1 MPTIDEM
8 LAQYANTPI
17 ESAPIQGT
25 SDTVGLSVSQQTML
39 KQAEVSAAA
48 KRKREVLS
56 GKSISEQEAYRL
68 GITKSTGYGADSAPA
83 LSKALLNESL
93 DSLVATDGPTAALRL
108 LNQQISGQVG
118 YNIDKN
124 MPSSPMDNIGDTGL
138 NVLSGGVN
146 AIGGIGAWA
155 GSLIND
161 KLGTTLSGSLDSFNK
176 VVEPLASDRSQS
188 SRAIARI
195 TNELDTR
202 DNEAQYQEDKTKG
215 NVLAKLKREGRNA
228 IGAIDI
234 AASDPTM
241 LLEGTAKGI
250 GSMAAFGYV
259 NKAVQG
265 IGGAG
270 KVATMIR
277 DASMPISGGL
287 VGGGSIYQ
295 QTTSEIMAKSPE
307 EMAKISPQYNAYV
320 DQGMSPK
327 DAQIRVAAEAGEY
340 AASIAAP
347 LGAATT
353 MMAPGL
359 EKLPVKV
366 GSVKGAIKSTLF
378 EPKQEGVESFNEQ
391 LATNLGKQRVFDPKQ
406 DLAEGVGKSV
416 GEGALY
422 GLTSAGV
429 TQAPGVAALGAKA
442 LKDGTSSFVGSM
454 KEKIGALGE
463 DNKNSSPVSDAA
475 LAATATTVATQVP
488 AVAATMQAA
497 VKDDPAMQEK
507 VTNFTAIMQSVSTH
521 DAADFDSASDSIKKA
536 LTGAVTKIDELTALK
551 SVFNNKDSTD
561 ADRDFAGTKLV
572 EELSAVNEFLNT
584 QTDVIDAV
592 QDEPTKKFVR
602 DLKQLAANILSNKE
616 FLATRNDVA
625 TRLAEK
631 HKTSQPEL
639 AINADP
645 TSQEGKQA
653 IAETLAIASTL
664 PTEVNGK
671 AVEAILK
678 HSEGG
683 SIKLTQDQKDNL
695 EISKAAIAALQDDLV
710 EGTELMRVS
719 TEAANAY
726 EAGSKGKSAIQHA
739 TDIVRT
745 ISEGNISLAKT
756 LLTSFQRFAQHYQNK
771 AEAVNQATQEGNDQ
785 DYKAEYRQLAYGQ
798 WLKEKALY
806 TFQKSGRG
814 VELATQVHK
823 EARAIGSMYNA
834 IAAMYPDLQLD
845 QVTLTEPDPIFLPN
859 GKFDHKVTQ
868 HGIGGNG
875 VAGITAYR
883 NRLSIQQSKGA
894 KNGQGQKEK
903 VLTTPPTEVG
913 SGSTQQPTTVSPI
926 GQEAV
931 VTKGSKAPLTRLFG
945 DVLSNAIL
953 NIIDSVNK
961 EAVKNKTLD
970 FDVFLVKFVKDI
982 SSIPSTG
989 FDALNKVREQQSNVF
1004 ESGEFEWT
1012 KKEQKFGDVYYYP
1025 KKQTKEGIE
1034 IEKYVYKTSTYE
1046 ITRSGPTDTII
1057 FNSPIKFGEF
1067 EVKTIYA
1074 SPGSF
1079 KLVSEDYAQQYI
1091 NNELYVYGKELD
1103 IKIGGTN
1110 KRNSM
1115 VTYRRKSGV
1124 RSNGLYATF
1133 YENYYKIDPKYR
1145 SKNSFPLVFDEKG
1158 NNSYSEIVTT
1168 NPQTPE
1174 ARPTNQ
1180 GAPNGQG
1187 QKEKVLIAPVAPV
1200 TPTTPPIK
1208 ALANMSIKRA
1218 QATVQSWKRRYGVK
1232 AKVDVIFDTALKSR
1246 GQVYFDEVSGKY
1258 IISLNPD
1265 RMDNLLLSTTLAHE
1279 FGHVL
1284 MLEQF
1289 DNASDQVKREIL
1301 AAYRKDVELF
1311 SKNGSKKTFADRFAN
1326 PGSRKIQE
1334 GAIGQNTGDAG
1345 IDYANRRDIGYEATG
1360 AAPSRYSPDQGYATS
1375 FEEWFAN
1382 QFAKYIVQEVVGE
1395 NITQRERS
1403 FWKTAIKKVKD
1414 FFEQVVLQ
1422 VKPDAVFSSWV
1433 KSITKTKV
1441 SKVATVT
1448 PEKIGKQP
1456 SSVTPV
1462 VTALT
1467 PEPTNKM
1474 MEIRSELR
1482 TASTNPVAPKAEAK
1496 KPGFILRLLAKIA
1509 SGIDSTKPVEF
1520 VANPEQQEGIDKIKA
1535 FLKAPISKQ
1544 NGNGIFVLEGKAGTG
1559 KTSLVQKAIEDHLK
1573 AGGKVHI
1580 AAVSHKAKGLL
1591 EHKLNQFI
1599 TKNRYNRATVIAK
1612 SVAGLLGMVPLGR
1625 DGFGFKHGTM
1635 PGTAPLLSSDLVIID
1650 EASMID
1656 AKLKNLIESNRPS
1669 GTRII
1674 YLGDV
1679 GQLAPVGSSN
1689 ISPVFT
1695 QNLPENNK
1703 HTLSTRVRQ
1712 GEDSSILPYADYYWD
1727 NSVNAVPV
1735 ARPVPISERSN
1746 TQELQ
1751 FINEK
1756 DIDTEVIS
1764 VFDRA
1769 MKEGNNSLIKII
1781 VYNNKAGEAQ
1791 NADEINK
1798 LEARIREALFG
1809 KDNSDI
1815 AEYENGEFVIM
1826 NETFALSEQES
1837 VENSREFVVE
1847 SAEKRTDT
1855 VVVNGREMSLDVF
1868 ELSVV
1873 DKFSKENFVL
1883 PVIAKLGPISAR
1895 KALAFSRALKA
1906 WGNEV
1911 YALPYGPT
1919 KNNRIA
1925 EYNAVKNMYAD
1936 VGYSYALTSHKAQGS
1951 TYDISVVL
1959 EDNFNEGFRD
1969 NHADRSRAI
1978 YTALTRASKM
1988 AIVVSRINTEDIV
2001 NSVEPT
2007 KTNTEVPTSPPVPPS
2022 TPAPPSGPTKVVL
2035 KAVSPYHAKD
2045 QAKSDKAT
2053 KFIGSGAPNSSTESY
2068 RASWGK
2074 LANSGVYTAE
2084 DVVFVSSNGN
2094 RPGRK
2099 LPYYT
2104 ELSKAIAA
2112 GATIL
2117 TDSKKDRDR
2126 TYNIGEREVA
2136 EYLLLNKYEELSDGV
2151 WTPKAVTTP
2160 AVNPISAEE
2169 LNELNT
2175 FLAAKKR
2182 LTEIITNPSGY
2193 APEVIVAA
2201 KKELTD
2207 LTKERAKQVDYL
2219 FDGFPDELVELDF
2232 LSNVA
2237 PSLIAN
2243 TAGKLERLWELR
2255 NKLGKLFADL
2265 GVSKLLSTAGNILIA
2280 GTKPVSKE
2288 RVSQFI
2294 DRPFDTFVQIVN
2306 EKKDL
2311 KDNEKEL
2318 RAALAEHITLRAN
2331 LLKLGVERIVLD
2343 KVNSDNNLIKLLQLN
2358 HLDSLGNSS
2367 KHRVDLFPENRLF
2380 SLLAPVGKG
2389 DTPEVRLDPYLMETA
2404 SLAFMQWMLSAAD
2417 RKAVVDEKTVAN
2429 ILGIDENVV
2438 TEAQIAE
2445 YSERITNI
2453 EAIDAI
2459 SAGIMRHWSLKPKD
2473 NIQVGYS
2480 EGVAR
2485 VLAKEMLDVAVSK
2498 EVIEAGFGLNHN
2510 QVRVDLTK
2518 TVDSYGVDKLPKT
2531 IKLANAIF
2539 PDLIDNTAFIENE
2552 QAMYIGENVTV
2563 PVSKTILREPN
2574 QLLTPEQIRAQDNNQ
2589 KTIHRID
2596 ESSYKLFM
2604 GIGAKGVFDILSLP
2618 EETDSLNVG
2627 HAKSIIGKKQGI
2639 SAVFTKM
2646 EEVYQ
2651 RVSNQAVD
2659 GDVHGVPI
2667 HYKFE
2672 YTSTNRL
2679 QMIGSHTPQASKWM
2693 RNVVLPTHGTID
2705 ATYGNTGHT
2714 LLMLSVAQNLGV
2726 SIQNRSNQTNI
2737 DEITAKLN
2745 GELADVVN
2753 LLKDRINNN
2762 EDAVSPKLMAALKS
2776 AFGSKFTP
2784 SALYALHE
2792 YARYLAT
2799 SDADKKNFN
2808 TGLYIEA
2815 DGVNNGPAAALIML
2829 GGAVELT
2836 RKFFTNAAR
2845 VGYFIGSADR
2855 TLNQQRQEDSTGL
2868 YEAGAQVLPT
2878 FLKTFRDNAA
2888 GFVIPEGEFTPA
2900 IKLDEYF
2907 DHVSLMVS
2915 SLLPNFSMD
2924 EDGNYAIGRSVIKN
2938 PLTKTVYGSGSR
2950 GMGNGLLK
2958 DMLEALY
2965 EKLSIVK
2972 LYEDSGMSLDQSFVA
2987 VFGEQYQD
2995 LFDSMDQ
3002 LARHNVEIERGQFV
3016 VKNVIIP
3023 DHLFQNENYLKFEVS
3038 GAAFTSMS
3046 NNINT
3051 FFSKQVKDAITDVMS
3066 PAVMDSA
3073 QLLARATSFR
3083 TEFMAYEFN
3092 KLYKAALAKRKNSDH
3107 LYRQA
3112 DGLSNDELR
3121 AITNKLSKIFP
3132 YIKTTTQSFNPVGRS
3147 KVSNDNFIGVTS
3159 TQYKVTP
3166 SVFIPE
3172 SAGVSGVPY
3181 MIIGLG
3187 DGRTIQIFS
3196 DGGPEDTLNI
3206 YDGIHMGLGKAEEY
3220 SKRANSAVW
3229 DAWQQ
3234 GNPFGA
3240 LFPSLS
3246 SFVSNYDWTSF
3257 VAAYKS
3263 EPEKIKPI
3271 LAALRVKS
3279 IIGLPE
3285 HIANL
3290 LNNVSTSAKNID
3302 ATHQVLGE
3310 YKATIDQL
3318 ASIGSPY
3325 VKPGADI
3332 VIDDASIA
3340 EINSKI
3346 SSIVRASTNYP
3357 VSGIVEGIAVKFNVP
3372 VPTKPVKYDL
3382 KSFIKKGGAANK
3394 TATIQSLMLTG
3405 LLNNVSVEYGPLS
3418 SFGGKLTRDDYG
3430 GYDPKSN
3437 TIYIVSD
3444 KSGAGI
3450 ETLTHEM
3457 IHAATFRAIANH
3469 YADPSNSAIANEVAR
3484 LEALMESFLNR
3495 AALSKDETVR
3505 DIFVKISGINNRSV
3519 KLNEFMAYGLSNPA
3533 MRADLASVNALKLSE
3548 NIIDKYVGKIKQ
3560 LIERILE
3567 IFGVKAQRTQYDQL
3581 VFNTVYVMAGGN
3593 DTAISNGQVLKM
3605 SISGLGTNDRLSKVT
3620 DFFVSSLAK
3629 HIKDQLDPAFA
3640 NLPPKALHT
3649 KNPGEFTRASR
3660 LGLQVASLISSKF
3673 NATPQ
3678 EQVAL
3683 NMIVQTLATGAQMDG
3698 NIMSGIEEL
3707 YTHFT
3712 KNLTVEDFLLVE
3724 PSAATQADTYEA
3736 NEMYNLVMGNY
3747 TTAKDVYGRGQTLPI
3762 FFALGLVNDRFRAVL
3777 AKKGLP
3783 DALKIASTDTD
3794 TFLTSSANVLLSK
3807 MDKALTGTSK
3817 STNTQQALDSIF
3829 SVLVQNG
3836 TDSLTLVGA
3845 GLNKT
3850 GSVVDGLND
3859 RVVSAIEYVSTKLD
3873 DGADKV
3879 LAASPNK
3886 AVQVV
3891 GNVTKNIALAM
3902 NENTAARVG
3911 EFAVSL
3917 SNQSNLF
3924 KPLQS
3929 LIADFVGRTDS
3940 NKLPYDMIKF
3950 VRSSVQQDRQH
3961 YREELPSVL
3970 AAQFT
3975 RKLSD
3980 TEWTHL
3986 FTGLAKTDLAQL
3998 VDLIGIK
4005 ETVALLSDPTKI
4017 DTRITTLEANLRNQV
4032 PNSWPK
4038 LQKKAKQLANYMM
4051 TGEYGPMLMRNAD
4064 ILQLNFGGNRDEID
4078 SLVTLYALQKLE
4090 QPVKDTLLSLVQT
4103 QKTGIDTL
4111 VSYLSG
4117 QRKDDIHPNAAVRLN
4132 VYKGYIPSLQNES
4145 VSLRIVSDTEHAAM
4159 LEKGYIRTGTYAGS
4173 IIEPRASSS
4182 YYFLNA
4188 PARAAF
4194 SQGLIQNVH
4203 NTSGGIDTRTMF
4215 STGLVA
4221 GRITDPRLV
4230 NKLAP
4235 YLNSDVA
4242 GNENLLPIF
4251 DETGAIVALERG
4263 ARPDQLVQLKQNTHL
4278 AKMIGV
4284 WRGRQVEEHK
4294 ARAINAAL
4302 VPRFKQMY
4310 SDDLAKNPA
4319 TAREYINLFDSK
4331 DPIHKDALKLMPVY
4345 MRKALESEF
4354 GKDTFMVRKDMVD
4367 SAIGY
4372 RTPSVGDA
4380 WTGVS
4385 GWSPESLEM
4394 AKRVTMT
4401 VFGNK
4406 SYEYL
4411 VNAEQML
4418 KNAIQDVKLI
4428 IVVKSVI
4435 VPVGNMLSNVIQ
4447 LMARGVPI
4455 KDIVRNIPKK
4465 ISEVTF
4471 YTKQRLRKIEL
4482 EVALRAAEG
4491 NNDVVGIRKAKNE
4504 LETIEDSFRRLSIWP
4519 LINAGEFSAI
4529 SDVGI
4534 ARDDIVLSEGRLH
4547 TYMEN
4552 LVDKLPEGV
4561 RTAAKY
4567 GLVAKD
4573 TALFQGL
4580 QKAVEYGDF
4589 LAKAIEYD
4597 YLIGSKKLSK
4607 EDSLARI
4614 SEEFVNYDLL
4624 MGRFRE
4630 YAENIGLVWF
4640 TAFKVRSTKIA
4651 ASIIRNNPFHAL
4663 MSTLPHSYM
4672 PAGTGSPITDNGV
4685 AKVLSGDIW
4694 YSLGFGQ
4701 ALRAPA
4707 LNPWVNLAH

>member
-1 MPTIDEM
+1 
-8 LAQYANTPI
+8 
-17 ESAPIQGT
+17 
-25 SDTVGLSVSQQTML
+25 
-39 KQAEVSAAA
+39 
-48 KRKREVLS
+48 
-56 GKSISEQEAYRL
+56 
-68 GITKSTGYGADSAPA
+68 
-83 LSKALLNESL
+83 
-93 DSLVATDGPTAALRL
+93 
-108 LNQQISGQVG
+108 
-118 YNIDKN
+118 
-124 MPSSPMDNIGDTGL
+124 
-138 NVLSGGVN
+138 
-146 AIGGIGAWA
+146 
-155 GSLIND
+155 
-161 KLGTTLSGSLDSFNK
+161 
-176 VVEPLASDRSQS
+176 
-188 SRAIARI
+188 
-195 TNELDTR
+195 
-202 DNEAQYQEDKTKG
+202 
-215 NVLAKLKREGRNA
+215 
-228 IGAIDI
+228 
-234 AASDPTM
+234 M
-241 LLEGTAKGI
+241 LLEGTAKAI

-270 KVATMIR
+270 KIATMIR

-287 VGGGSIYQ
+287 IGGGSQYH
-295 QTTSEIMAKSPE
+295 QTVSDIMAKSPE
-307 EMAKISPQYNAYV
+307 DMAKESPRYNEYISM
-320 DQGMSPK
+320 GLSPK

-359 EKLPVKV
+359 EKLPTKV
-366 GSVKGAIKSTLF
+366 SSVKGAVKSTLF
-378 EPKQEGVESFNEQ
+378 EPVQESIESFDEQ
-391 LATNLGKQRVFDPKQ
+391 LSTNLGKKQVFNPNQ
-406 DLAEGVGKSV
+406 DMAEGIGKAV

-442 LKDGTSSFVGSM
+442 IKDGTSSFVGSM

-475 LAATATTVATQVP
+475 LATAATTVATQVP

-653 IAETLAIASTL
+653 IAETLAVASTL
-664 PTEVNGK
+664 PTEVNEK

-678 HSEGG
+678 HSERG
-683 SIKLTQDQKDNL
+683 SLKLTPTQKANL

-756 LLTSFQRFAQHYQNK
+756 LLKSFERFAQHYQNK

-1200 TPTTPPIK
+1200 TPTTPPVSTEPTIAEIQERLDTFTDDELRKEWNRIAAIAKPRPEIEEKTAKLIAATLRQRK
-1208 ALANMSIKRA
+1208 ADDEAA
-1218 QATVQSWKRRYGVK
+1218 K
-1232 AKVDVIFDTALKSR
+1232 AALPT
-1246 GQVYFDEVSGKY
+1246 QTLDEVFGNDRLEEAKKIAEEKAAYLAEMEKIGAFRSLYYDLRDSVTKRGMFTIAEHRELFKDDNRFNFLRSKKPY
-1258 IISLNPD
+1258 VTLDALIPDGRFDAYGISRDYATGIQQIADKLKAGDFLTLADKIRLQEIEVKLAELENIPDEQLNELIALYEAKTKTEAEKTAKQRRD
-1265 RMDNLLLSTTLAHE
+1265 AKSKREARQAASKGGTSTTKINQGE
-1279 FGHVL
+1279 QGT
-1284 MLEQF
+1284 LES
-1289 DNASDQVKREIL
+1289 AEITPKIGETSTEVK
-1301 AAYRKDVELF
+1301 
-1311 SKNGSKKTFADRFAN
+1311 GRF
-1326 PGSRKIQE
+1326 
-1334 GAIGQNTGDAG
+1334 T
-1345 IDYANRRDIGYEATG
+1345 
-1360 AAPSRYSPDQGYATS
+1360 
-1375 FEEWFAN
+1375 
-1382 QFAKYIVQEVVGE
+1382 
-1395 NITQRERS
+1395 
-1403 FWKTAIKKVKD
+1403 
-1414 FFEQVVLQ
+1414 
-1422 VKPDAVFSSWV
+1422 
-1433 KSITKTKV
+1433 ITKTVVSDNTVLSVHTNNEDGKV
-1441 SKVATVT
+1441 SKSEYVTTYPDIYSDELGNKYTVVIYRDSANPSVITDVKSFDVNDKKNTLSSYGKAGNQTDEQYITRFTEAGDVTLEYTDKFEKPLAKVISDKQAPVESTAQPKDKTSFPVSEESKTIYSKLGSKTVSGNVVINKVYQLAGVAYA
-1448 PEKIGKQP
+1448 KSIGAIFSLRVDNSNKHFGNP
-1456 SSVTPV
+1456 FSSVTS
-1462 VTALT
+1462 
-1467 PEPTNKM
+1467 
-1474 MEIRSELR
+1474 EIAKGL
-1482 TASTNPVAPKAEAK
+1482 VAT
-1496 KPGFILRLLAKIA
+1496 R
-1509 SGIDSTKPVEF
+1509 STKESVQRYIDWVLSPTTDV
-1520 VANPEQQEGIDKIKA
+1520 NPEQHAWIREQ
-1535 FLKAPISKQ
+1535 LIS
-1544 NGNGIFVLEGKAGTG
+1544 G
-1559 KTSLVQKAIEDHLK
+1559 
-1573 AGGKVHI
+1573 
-1580 AAVSHKAKGLL
+1580 
-1591 EHKLNQFI
+1591 
-1599 TKNRYNRATVIAK
+1599 
-1612 SVAGLLGMVPLGR
+1612 
-1625 DGFGFKHGTM
+1625 
-1635 PGTAPLLSSDLVIID
+1635 
-1650 EASMID
+1650 
-1656 AKLKNLIESNRPS
+1656 KLKGQPILYYKELNAPSHATALDYLINKHDWVNQATKELVD
-1669 GTRII
+1669 GTR
-1674 YLGDV
+1674 
-1679 GQLAPVGSSN
+1679 
-1689 ISPVFT
+1689 
-1695 QNLPENNK
+1695 
-1703 HTLSTRVRQ
+1703 
-1712 GEDSSILPYADYYWD
+1712 
-1727 NSVNAVPV
+1727 
-1735 ARPVPISERSN
+1735 
-1746 TQELQ
+1746 
-1751 FINEK
+1751 
-1756 DIDTEVIS
+1756 
-1764 VFDRA
+1764 
-1769 MKEGNNSLIKII
+1769 
-1781 VYNNKAGEAQ
+1781 
-1791 NADEINK
+1791 
-1798 LEARIREALFG
+1798 
-1809 KDNSDI
+1809 
-1815 AEYENGEFVIM
+1815 
-1826 NETFALSEQES
+1826 
-1837 VENSREFVVE
+1837 
-1847 SAEKRTDT
+1847 
-1855 VVVNGREMSLDVF
+1855 
-1868 ELSVV
+1868 
-1873 DKFSKENFVL
+1873 
-1883 PVIAKLGPISAR
+1883 
-1895 KALAFSRALKA
+1895 
-1906 WGNEV
+1906 
-1911 YALPYGPT
+1911 
-1919 KNNRIA
+1919 
-1925 EYNAVKNMYAD
+1925 
-1936 VGYSYALTSHKAQGS
+1936 
-1951 TYDISVVL
+1951 
-1959 EDNFNEGFRD
+1959 
-1969 NHADRSRAI
+1969 
-1978 YTALTRASKM
+1978 
-1988 AIVVSRINTEDIV
+1988 
-2001 NSVEPT
+2001 
-2007 KTNTEVPTSPPVPPS
+2007 
-2022 TPAPPSGPTKVVL
+2022 
-2035 KAVSPYHAKD
+2035 
-2045 QAKSDKAT
+2045 
-2053 KFIGSGAPNSSTESY
+2053 
-2068 RASWGK
+2068 
-2074 LANSGVYTAE
+2074 
-2084 DVVFVSSNGN
+2084 
-2094 RPGRK
+2094 
-2099 LPYYT
+2099 
-2104 ELSKAIAA
+2104 
-2112 GATIL
+2112 
-2117 TDSKKDRDR
+2117 
-2126 TYNIGEREVA
+2126 
-2136 EYLLLNKYEELSDGV
+2136 
-2151 WTPKAVTTP
+2151 TPKAVTTS

-2169 LNELNT
+2169 LDELNT

-2182 LTEIITNPSGY
+2182 LTEIITNPSSY

-2201 KKELTD
+2201 KKELTE

-2219 FDGFPDELVELDF
+2219 FDGFPDESVELDF

-2552 QAMYIGENVTV
+2552 QVMYIGENVTV

-3092 KLYKAALAKRKNSDH
+3092 KLYEAALAKRKNSDH

-3698 NIMSGIEEL
+3698 NIMSGVEEL

-3794 TFLTSSANVLLSK
+3794 TFLTSSANILLSK

-3859 RVVSAIEYVSTKLD
+3859 RVVSAIEYVSAKLD
-3873 DGADKV
+3873 AGADKV

-3886 AVQVV
+3886 AVQAV

-3940 NKLPYDMIKF
+3940 NKLLYDMIKF

-3980 TEWTHL
+3980 KEWTHL

-4005 ETVALLSDPTKI
+4005 ETVALLSEPTKI
-4017 DTRITTLEANLRNQV
+4017 SDRISTLEANLRNQV
-4032 PNSWPK
+4032 PTSWPK

-4331 DPIHKDALKLMPVY
+4331 DPIHIDAIKLMPVY